1 MGLRHRLLLG
11 FTIIELLLVVIILL
25 VVVGLTVPSF
35 SPAYARLQL
44 HKTVEDL
51 AFVMRYAQSRCVMN
65 NRRIR
70 LAFDSTLSEYQLM
83 QQTPPSGEG
92 EGAFEPV
99 GGRWGRVFRIPDDV
113 TVHTDDPFVYFFP
126 DGRIEKQDISICRQ
140 EKCLTISTQGQRG
153 HVWILENKG

>member
-1 MGLRHRLLLG
+1 MRLRKCLLSG

-25 VVVGLTVPSF
+25 VVVGLAVPTF

-44 HKTVEDL
+44 RKTAEDL

-83 QQTPPSGEG
+83 QQTSPLGEDG
-92 EGAFEPV
+92 GAFEPV
-99 GGRWGRVFRIPDDV
+99 AGRWGRVFQIPDDV

-126 DGRIEKQDISICRQ
+126 DGRIEKQDISVCRQ
-140 EKCLTISTQGQRG
+140 GRCLTISTRGQRG
-153 HVWILENKG
+153 HVWIFENKG